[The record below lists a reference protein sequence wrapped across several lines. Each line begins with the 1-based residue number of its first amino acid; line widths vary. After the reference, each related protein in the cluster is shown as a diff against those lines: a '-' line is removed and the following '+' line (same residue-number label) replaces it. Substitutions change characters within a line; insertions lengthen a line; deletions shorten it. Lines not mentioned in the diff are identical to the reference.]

1 MSAPGLTFIPSNN
14 KMMERKKFLQTSFG
28 AAALMVL
35 ATTAKAYQVA
45 KKPFK
50 IAAGKGRFGESFL
63 YKGKNPN
70 DIKVSGKDTHDQ
82 LAMFEYIGYEK
93 TGPSLHVHF
102 YQDEVFYVVDGNFR
116 FVVGNDTMVM
126 NPGDTIFLPRNVPHT
141 WIQLTDQGKLI
152 YFVQPAGKAEEFF
165 RTMNNLKHAPTKEEV
180 DRIHDACGM
189 KVVGP
194 PLAL

>member
-1 MSAPGLTFIPSNN
+1 
-14 KMMERKKFLQTSFG
+14 MERKKFLQTG
-28 AAALMVL
+28 MIAAAVL
-35 ATTAKAYQVA
+35 ATGKTALSASSE

-50 IAAGKGRFGESFL
+50 IAAGKGRFNESFL

-70 DIKVSGKDTHDQ
+70 DIKIAGKDTDGQ

-93 TGPSLHVHF
+93 IGPSLHVHF
-102 YQDEVFYVVDGNFR
+102 YQDEVFYVVEGHYR
-116 FVVGNDTMVM
+116 FVVGAETIMM

-141 WIQLTDQGKLI
+141 WIQLTDKGKLV

-165 RTMNNLKHAPTKEEV
+165 RTMNNLKHIPTKEEV
-180 DRIHDACGM
+180 DQIHEACGM

-194 PLAL
+194 PLTL

>member
-1 MSAPGLTFIPSNN
+1 MKRKEFLFAGLSTSALLAFVPSQST
-14 KMMERKKFLQTSFG
+14 QTLG
-28 AAALMVL
+28 
-35 ATTAKAYQVA
+35 
-45 KKPFK
+45 KPFK

-70 DIKVSGKDTHDQ
+70 DIKISGKDTNGQ

-102 YQDEVFYVVDGNFR
+102 SQDEVFYVAAGDYR
-116 FVVGNDTMVM
+116 FVVGKETIML
-126 NPGDTIFLPRNVPHT
+126 NPGDTIFLPRNIPHT
-141 WIQLTDQGKLI
+141 WIQLTDKGKLV

-180 DRIHDACGM
+180 NQIHEACGM

-194 PLAL
+194 PLVL